1 MSSRR
6 LNRSTKTIVLIYRG
20 PQKAGRDEFTSFVP
34 AGFFN
39 ILKSLL
45 VAGYRATLYNLSE
58 TPPPLL
64 RQTLTDINADAYF
77 LSSFYGNH
85 LESARLAGLIKK
97 QYPGVPVV
105 LGGPFTVLG
114 GEILKRWP
122 QIDFVVRGEGE
133 QAGVSL
139 LDELFGGG
147 YNFSSIAGL
156 CRRTS
161 SSIHCRPPI
170 LLDDIDRFFFLP
182 SEMLPHCIGVNPDN
196 LAVLISSRGCPYRCA
211 FCSSTALWGNRLR
224 HHSVQL
230 LIDYLKDLRRT
241 TGAMYFS
248 LRDENFLANK
258 QQVKEFTERLKGE
271 NLYFLFNV
279 QGSAALVD
287 KESTARLAAAGCD
300 QLQMGI
306 ETVSPRLQ
314 SILQKKQQPETI
326 RNSIALLRRQ
336 LIRPFG
342 YFIYGMGETKEEG
355 DENLAFV
362 RTSGLL
368 DAVASPLVHYP
379 GTSLSGSVP
388 TDSFFSDREI
398 LYFDEVS
405 QKKLYPHYRKVL
417 RFLAQN
423 ASFRDN
429 EINKADLSHL
439 PAEITRFF
447 HFLST
452 GQTAEAEDLLLA
464 MTVRQPDNPWGY
476 SLLGDLYAE
485 LGETKKAREYHHKES
500 KIRGI

>member
-1 MSSRR
+1 MPSCRHR
-6 LNRSTKTIVLIYRG
+6 TTKTIVLLYRG
-20 PQKAGRDEFTSFVP
+20 PQSAGRDEFTSFVP

-45 VAGYRATLYNLSE
+45 AAGYRATLYNLSE
-58 TPPPLL
+58 TPPRLL
-64 RQTLTDINADAYF
+64 RQTLADIAADAFF
-77 LSSFYGNH
+77 LSTFYGNH
-85 LESARLAGLIKK
+85 LESARLASLLKK
-97 QYPGVPVV
+97 LYPGVPVV
-105 LGGPFTVLG
+105 LGGPFAVLG

-122 QIDFVVRGEGE
+122 QVDFVVRGEGE
-133 QAGVSL
+133 RAGVSL
-139 LDELFGGG
+139 LDELFSGE
-147 YNFSSIAGL
+147 YNFSAVDGL
-156 CRRTS
+156 CRRTG

-170 LLDDIDRFFFLP
+170 LLNDIDRFFFLP
-182 SEMLPHCIGVNPDN
+182 SEILPHCIGVSPDN
-196 LAVLISSRGCPYRCA
+196 LAVLISSRGCPYHCA
-211 FCSSTALWGNRLR
+211 FCSSTALWNNRLR
-224 HHSVQL
+224 HHSVPL
-230 LIDYLKDLRRT
+230 LIDYLKDLRKT
-241 TGAMYFS
+241 TGAIYFS

-258 QQVKEFTERLKGE
+258 QQVKEFTELLNRE
-271 NLYFLFNV
+271 NLYYLFNV

-287 KESTARLAAAGCD
+287 KEGTARLAAAGCD

-306 ETVSPRLQ
+306 ETISPRLQ
-314 SILQKKQQPETI
+314 SILQKKQRPETI
-326 RNSIALLRRQ
+326 RSGIALLRRR

-342 YFIYGMGETKEEG
+342 YFIYGMGETKEET
-355 DENLAFV
+355 DENLTFI

-379 GTSLSGSVP
+379 GTSLSATMP

-405 QKKLYPHYRKVL
+405 RKNLRPRYRKAL
-417 RFLAQN
+417 RFLAQK

-429 EINKADLSHL
+429 EINKAELSHL

-452 GQTAEAEDLLLA
+452 GQTAEAENLLLA

-485 LGETKKAREYHHKES
+485 LGETKKAREYLHKAT
-500 KIRGI
+500 KIRGIE